1 MSEQPPKH
9 NLPVGYSLLT
19 TAFKSS
25 EFLRNPIKFM
35 KESMNTFGDTY
46 TTTLGV
52 GKKIILTQDPA
63 FINYIL
69 KENHKNYS
77 KSKLSTDKAG
87 ALFGK
92 GLLFSN
98 GDYWLKQRRLIQP
111 AFHREKIQGLY
122 EIVIKTINEF
132 LTTMPVGEAI
142 DVYPVTHRLA
152 FNIIIKSLFDID
164 LSPAVIQEMSDVISD
179 LQDFVIRDINQP
191 IRRILYPFTREK
203 TKNLKKAN
211 RLRTIFLD
219 IIETRRKENKAYDDL
234 LDMLLNSRY
243 EDTGEGMTND
253 QLIDEALIL
262 IFAGH
267 ETSGNALAWLLYLL
281 ANNKDAY
288 QKLSASFEGK
298 SIHESLQNEY
308 LKATINE
315 GMRMYPPAWMT
326 DRVALSADQFGE
338 YVYPKDTIIIPYFY
352 GLHNHKMLWE
362 KADQFLPDRFI
373 EDASIAKSKNFFPFG
388 AGPRLCI
395 GNNFA
400 IMEMSFFVHAFLQG
414 FHIQPTDQVPEMRP
428 LITLRP
434 DKVLLHITKKV

>member
-1 MSEQPPKH
+1 MNQ
-9 NLPVGYSLLT
+9 
-19 TAFKSS
+19 
-25 EFLRNPIKFM
+25 
-35 KESMNTFGDTY
+35 SMNTFGDTY
-46 TTTLGV
+46 TSTLGI

-122 EIVIKTINEF
+122 EIVIKTIKEF
-132 LTTMPVGEAI
+132 LTTIPVGEAV
-142 DVYPVTHRLA
+142 DVYPITHRLA

-164 LSPAVIQEMSDVISD
+164 LAPAIIQEMSDAISD
-179 LQDFVIRDINQP
+179 LQDFVIKDINQP

-203 TKNLKKAN
+203 TKKLEQAQ
-211 RLRTIFLD
+211 RLRTIFLE
-219 IIETRRKENKAYDDL
+219 IIENRRKENKAYDDL

-267 ETSGNALAWLLYLL
+267 ETSGNTLAWLLYAL
-281 ANNKDAY
+281 ANNAEVLE
-288 QKLSASFEGK
+288 KLLASMQGQ
-298 SIHESLQNEY
+298 SIHQSMQNEY

-315 GMRMYPPAWMT
+315 GMRMYPAAWMT
-326 DRVALSADQFGE
+326 DRVALADDQFGE
-338 YVYPKDTIIIPYFY
+338 YAFPKDTIIIPYFY
-352 GLHNHKMLWE
+352 GLHNHKAHWE
-362 KADQFLPDRFI
+362 NAHLFSPERFLN
-373 EDASIAKSKNFFPFG
+373 DASVAKSKNFFPFG
-388 AGPRLCI
+388 AGPRMCI

-400 IMEMSFFVHAFLQG
+400 IMEMAFFLHALLQAFTIEKTG
-414 FHIQPTDQVPEMRP
+414 QIPVMKP

-434 DKVLLHITKKV
+434 DKVILKISKKA